1 MLLFANIKS
10 PTSTTVP
17 KKLVLLESVTAK
29 KSPWSKAILLE
40 PVNTGLFVI
49 ALYPP
54 LNIPTPAAIDCT
66 CAKLTPSVPAVPVAT
81 SNSLNPPKSTSASA
95 SPN

>member
-1 MLLFANIKS
+1 MLLA
-10 PTSTTVP
+10 
-17 KKLVLLESVTAK
+17 
-29 KSPWSKAILLE
+29 